1 MMIGFKTKVRTNNA
15 QNSLLTHW
23 SNARRYAY
31 NYALAL
37 SLIEQ
42 ETLPEGEK
50 WKLAQINEYDKY
62 FNQGKIELGKKRGT
76 KSGEIVG
83 SGIHTWL
90 QGIPGSVGQLAIKYD
105 LKSAWQRC
113 FKKLGGRPKFQ
124 SKYRVKSFKLS
135 NSDFKKD
142 KNLNEDGS
150 YINHNRLG
158 EFKLGDKIPKK
169 ILSGKLMNTTFSKS
183 GKDWYVAFIF
193 EIPDED
199 YFQISKTR
207 TMCVGVDLGVAQH
220 ATCYDEVSDTA
231 WHEDYPKENLKVV
244 EDRIRILQRKMSKCK
259 KGSLR
264 YKKLSAMIAQRKSK
278 QGNIRQDACHKLT
291 KKLSTKAY
299 KIVLEDLKVSNMTK
313 SAKGS
318 ADEPGKNVKA
328 KSGLNREILN
338 MSLHSV
344 KMQLGYK
351 TIRYGSELVLVN
363 PAYTS
368 QTCSCCGHVS
378 KENRKTQ
385 AKFICVECGHS
396 DNADINAAKNIL
408 KKGLNSANSSVE

>member
-1 MMIGFKTKVRTNNA
+1 MMIGFKTKLRANNA

-50 WKLAQINEYDKY
+50 WKLVQINEYDKY

-76 KSGEIVG
+76 KSGETVG

-105 LKSAWQRC
+105 LKSAWQRF

-135 NSDFKKD
+135 NGDFKKD

-158 EFKLGDKIPKK
+158 KFKLGDKIPKK

-199 YFQISKTR
+199 YYEISKTR

-231 WHEDYPKENLKVV
+231 WHEDYPKENLKAV

-378 KENRKTQ
+378 KENRKIQ

>member
-1 MMIGFKTKVRTNNA
+1 MMIGFKTKLRANNA

-50 WKLAQINEYDKY
+50 WSIKRVDEYDKY
-62 FNQGKIELGKKRGT
+62 LNQGKYPLGFRRGT
-76 KSGEIVG
+76 KSGELIG
-83 SGIHTWL
+83 SGINTWL
-90 QGIPGSVGQLAIKYD
+90 NGIPGSVTAYATKFD
-105 LKSAWQRC
+105 LKAAWQRC
-113 FKKLGGRPKFQ
+113 FKKLGGKPRFQ
-124 SKYRVKSFKLS
+124 SKYRGLSFRL
-135 NSDFKKD
+135 NNGDFKKD
-142 KNLNEDGS
+142 KNLNQDGS
-150 YINHNRLG
+150 YISHNRLG
-158 EFKLGDKIPKK
+158 KFKLGDKIPKK

-199 YFQISKTR
+199 YFEISKTR

-220 ATCYDEVSDTA
+220 ATCYDQVSDTA

-259 KGSLR
+259 RGSLR

-291 KKLSTKAY
+291 KKLATQAH
-299 KIVLEDLKVSNMTK
+299 KIVLEDLKISNMTK

-318 ADEPGKNVKA
+318 VDEPGRNVRA

-351 TIRYGSELVLVN
+351 TIRHGSELVLVN

-378 KENRKTQ
+378 KQNRKTQ
-385 AKFICVECGHS
+385 AKFLCVECGYS

-408 KKGLNSANSSVE
+408 KKGLNSANNSVE

>member
-1 MMIGFKTKVRTNNA
+1 MMIGFKTKLRANNA

-76 KSGEIVG
+76 KAGEIVG

-105 LKSAWQRC
+105 LKSAWQRF

-124 SKYRVKSFKLS
+124 SKYRIKSFKLS
-135 NSDFKKD
+135 NVDFKKE
-142 KNLNEDGS
+142 KNLDDVGE
-150 YINHNRLG
+150 YITHNKLG
-158 EFKLGDKIPKK
+158 KMKLGDKLPSR
-169 ILSGKLMNTTFSKS
+169 ILNGKLMNTTFSKTA
-183 GKDWYVAFIF
+183 GDWYVAFIF
-193 EIPDED
+193 EILDED
-199 YFQISKTR
+199 YYEISKTR

-220 ATCYDEVSDTA
+220 ATCYDQVSDTA
-231 WHEDYPKENLKVV
+231 WHEDYPKDSLKSI
-244 EDRIRILQRKMSKCK
+244 EERIRILQRKQAKCQ
-259 KGSLR
+259 KGSAR
-264 YKKLSAMIAQRKSK
+264 YKRFGEMIASRKSK

-291 KKLSTKAY
+291 KKLATKSY

-313 SAKGS
+313 SSKGTV
-318 ADEPGKNVKA
+318 EQPGKNVKA
-328 KSGLNREILN
+328 KTGLNREILN
-338 MSLHSV
+338 MSLYSV
-344 KMQLGYK
+344 RMQLAYK
-351 TIRYGSELVLVN
+351 TIRYGSELMVVN

-368 QTCSCCGHVS
+368 QTCSGCGYVS

-385 AKFICVECGHS
+385 DKFLCVSCGHTE
-396 DNADINAAKNIL
+396 NADTNAAKNIL
-408 KKGLNSANSSVE
+408 NKGLTQK